1 MSTANLLNSHFE
13 DSDDEEDFN
22 PQPAD
27 LSDNED
33 AGGSDHDDAG
43 DQIRNE
49 AARQPSR
56 DDASEADSTTEP
68 VRSKTRDAELDGDEE
83 IDDEDAEGEG
93 EDTGPRANDDDEED
107 EEEDDEEEI
116 TVRNSRRLSP
126 EPLPVLHTDFIS
138 GPPKKAKT

>member
-1 MSTANLLNSHFE
+1 MSTASLLNSHFD

-49 AARQPSR
+49 AARQSSR
-56 DDASEADSTTEP
+56 DDASEADSTTQP
-68 VRSKTRDAELDGDEE
+68 IRSKTRDAEVDGDEE

-93 EDTGPRANDDDEED
+93 EDTAPRADDDEED

-116 TVRNSRRLSP
+116 TVRNPRRLSS
-126 EPLPVLHTDFIS
+126 ELLPVLYTDFIL